1 MLPDALLHTGVVTD
15 LLLFAVCFGILVLG
29 IWIARYPAA
38 FWDQFN
44 PFLKPYNHFTL
55 GLGRVIGSLW
65 TVGAVSGCILF
76 VGNAIQAG
84 LHHRWLR

>member
-1 MLPDALLHTGVVTD
+1 MHTGVLIDV
-15 LLLFAVCFGILVLG
+15 LLLAVCSAILVLG
-29 IWIARYPAA
+29 IWIAKNPAA

-44 PFLKPYNHFTL
+44 PFLKPYNRFTL
-55 GLGRVIGSLW
+55 RLGRVIGSLW
-65 TVGAVSGCILF
+65 TIGAVAGCILF